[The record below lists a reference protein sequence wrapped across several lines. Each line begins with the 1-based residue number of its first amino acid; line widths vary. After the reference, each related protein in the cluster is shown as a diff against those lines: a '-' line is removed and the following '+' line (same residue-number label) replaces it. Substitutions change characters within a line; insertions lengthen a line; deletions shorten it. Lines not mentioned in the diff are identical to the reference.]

1 MKKNR
6 RYLALI
12 LSMILIASVL
22 SACNGS
28 IGAAAPAGTQNNAD
42 TVITEA
48 PDSAEEAVVEITAE
62 AKDDTLPEVI
72 NEEIP
77 AALEDEEIQPLERA
91 SLLNGLLKDEYEEE
105 ALSFT
110 PYPETAAVQYRL
122 EDTINKEYFDYLD
135 EEVKALLEK
144 NGFAVAQSYS
154 YEFYQ
159 QYEDNRYDLTPNF
172 ITVDSLMHT
181 YHLYFS
187 HLLKNTEKEYLYDEL
202 YSLTGEMLQKSLD
215 QYGILKGT
223 EWDTSAGKTVVY
235 FAVASELLGLEPEIP
250 EELTPAFQSEVKL
263 IKEQAG
269 IASSPLLGIY
279 EDYSQYKPRGYY
291 DTDEELSRYF
301 QSLMWYGRMNF
312 SQKEEEMDRTAL
324 LILLLMDEETLP
336 QWEHIYAVTRF
347 FAGESDDA
355 GYYEY
360 RPVIDMVYGENTAAE
375 DLIGRD
381 DLWQKYHDLT
391 KKITPPSINS
401 VPVFDDSI
409 DEDRDSEITGFR
421 FMGQRFTLDA
431 SIFQSLIYRSVG
443 ENKEGNRR
451 MLPDPLDIPAA
462 LGNEAALGIL
472 EENKAFT
479 YENYPENMDKLRK
492 NIKEKDK
499 SFWNL
504 SLYNGWLYTLLPLL
518 DESREGYP
526 AFMQTNAWTRKN
538 LMSFLGSWAELKHDT
553 ILYGKQ
559 AMAEMGG
566 GWEEERDDRGYVEPE
581 PVVYARLAALSDATR
596 DGLEEFGFLSMEDTD
611 SLERLSSLARKLQII
626 AQKELIGEIPTDE
639 EFELIRTYGGQLEH
653 FWYEAIKDQADGR
666 QYVRAEEFPSAVIAD
681 VATDPNGTCLE
692 VGTGKPARIY
702 VIVEVDGSPR
712 IAVGSVFTFYSFEQ
726 PLSERLT
733 DSEWRIMMGVT
744 WTDNWV
750 NSPYENADP
759 VDPPAWTE
767 DFLITYDW
775 Y

>member
-28 IGAAAPAGTQNNAD
+28 IGEAAPAGTQNSAD

>member
-250 EELTPAFQSEVKL
+250 EELTPAFQSEIKL

-421 FMGQRFTLDA
+421 FLGQRFTLDA

-472 EENKAFT
+472 EENKAFA

-626 AQKELIGEIPTDE
+626 AQKELIGELPTDE

>member
-28 IGAAAPAGTQNNAD
+28 IGEAAPAGTQNSAD

-215 QYGILKGT
+215 QYDILKGT

>member
-110 PYPETAAVQYRL
+110 PYSETAAVQYRL

-250 EELTPAFQSEVKL
+250 EELTPAFQSEIKL

-391 KKITPPSINS
+391 KEITPPSINS

-462 LGNEAALGIL
+462 LGNEVALGIL

-626 AQKELIGEIPTDE
+626 AQKELIGELPTDE